1 MKTFIVTTTNF
12 VTKMITIKA
21 LKTSLNKTYGN
32 NTTSYLSHN
41 NCADVTAAMGLYRKV
56 CMNGGKIV
64 INTLEEMQAWNDAIH
79 AYEPVNKVES
89 NICRVLKA
97 NATRGLEKRIC
108 CI

>member
-12 VTKMITIKA
+12 VTKMIAIKA
-21 LKTSLNKTYGN
+21 LKTRLTAASKDG
-32 NTTSYLSHN
+32 TTYLSHN
-41 NCADVTAAMGLYRKV
+41 NCTDISVTRGLYRKV

-79 AYEPVNKVES
+79 AYKPVNKVES

-97 NATRGLEKRIC
+97 NATRGLEKRVC

>member
-12 VTKMITIKA
+12 VTKMIAIKA
-21 LKTSLNKTYGN
+21 LKTNLSTTNGDSAAYSL
-32 NTTSYLSHN
+32 LD
-41 NCADVTAAMGLYRKV
+41 NCVDIAATRSLYRKV

-97 NATRGLEKRIC
+97 NATRGLEKRVC